1 MQPGVKGT
9 EYSDRGGA
17 GFGRVRRFFSPKPL
31 PIAMLTKR
39 RQQNG

>member
-17 GFGRVRRFFSPKPL
+17 GFGRVRRFFFAQTVAYRHADEEKT
-31 PIAMLTKR
+31 TK
-39 RQQNG
+39 